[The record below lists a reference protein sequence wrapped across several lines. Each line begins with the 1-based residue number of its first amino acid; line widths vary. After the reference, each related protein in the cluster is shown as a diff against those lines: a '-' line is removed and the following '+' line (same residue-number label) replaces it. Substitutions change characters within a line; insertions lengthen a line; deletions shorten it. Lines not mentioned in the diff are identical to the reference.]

1 MIDKNIERDFS
12 KKNFSN
18 LVKENNKLIADLK
31 EYVDSKCNAFSDF
44 IKHENQKIIDKLNL
58 KSLEEEKTKFL
69 ENMKKF
75 KGEKMAESNDT
86 SDVYY
91 KTGSFLFFSWF
102 DSGASKQCYQ
112 DAIDQYFSE
121 NKDNILQNLNNNKY
135 HGETNITRIYEVF
148 IDNINGLKKNFSF
161 FEEIVKDIEGF
172 IYKLFGIT
180 D

>member
-44 IKHENQKIIDKLNL
+44 IKHENQNIIDKLNL

-102 DSGASKQCYQ
+102 DSGASKHCYQ